1 MAASS
6 MAFTFIKILP
16 ILLISFSSLSSPTTN
31 ALNSKITSSYI
42 IHVDHSLKPLP
53 FETHKQWYSS
63 MLSSSSE
70 DRILYTYATAAHG
83 FSAKLT
89 QEEAQTIS
97 ASHGVLSVHKDR
109 LRKPH
114 TTRSPDFLG
123 LTTAYGILPSTDS
136 GDGVVIGFIDT
147 GVRPE
152 SASFRDAGLSP
163 LGVGWRGACAEGAG
177 FCNNK
182 IVGARFF
189 LAGYE
194 ALCGPLIPTR
204 DFRSARDNNG
214 HGSHVSSIAA
224 GAPVAGAHA
233 FGFANGT
240 ARGMAP
246 KARVA
251 MYKACWY
258 LGCTD
263 SDLLAAIEYAIK
275 DGVHVLSLSLGVRV
289 DFLNDDVIT
298 VGAFSASQRGIIVA
312 CSAGNS
318 GPVPTSVENYSPWTL
333 TVGAA
338 TLDRTFPAWVRMG
351 NGEVILGESISAST
365 PTLNRRA
372 LPLARV
378 TCPNFRWDEVPRNVS
393 GKVVACESP
402 FIEGVY
408 RLQKAGAVG
417 VIGFNRVYDG
427 ETTHVEPHTLPA
439 IAIGYREGLRIL
451 AYLNST
457 DNPTVE
463 LVFSNRTII
472 GQRRAPVVASFS
484 ARGPNHLAPELLK
497 PDVVAPGVNVLA
509 AWSPRPTTI
518 RKDRRR
524 VDYNIAS
531 GTSMSCPHAAG
542 IAALVRAAHPNWSE
556 AAVRSALMTTAYAVD
571 KDYRPIAEGERGA
584 DATALDF
591 GAGHVNPL
599 KAGDPGLV
607 YDMGA
612 RDYVDFLCTLN
623 YTDAQIRAFTK
634 GPYECSRLDGGV
646 GGINY
651 PSFSVLFDI
660 TSSNV
665 QVLKRTVTF
674 VGGVAP
680 EEYNVTVVNPRPD
693 KAEITVEPGRL
704 VFGEV
709 GEKKS
714 YWVVFKNKVEEERKT
729 EEGMEFGYVIW
740 ESEVHYVKSSVAL
753 AWNKPEIV

>member
-1 MAASS
+1 MASPPNS
-6 MAFTFIKILP
+6 PKKKPKPSQPLTG
-16 ILLISFSSLSSPTTN
+16 SSP
-31 ALNSKITSSYI
+31 Y
-42 IHVDHSLKPLP
+42 
-53 FETHKQWYSS
+53 
-63 MLSSSSE
+63 
-70 DRILYTYATAAHG
+70 
-83 FSAKLT
+83 
-89 QEEAQTIS
+89 
-97 ASHGVLSVHKDR
+97 VHKDR

-136 GDGVVIGFIDT
+136 CDSVVIGFVDT
-147 GVRPE
+147 GVRPD

-163 LGVGWRGACAEGAG
+163 LGAGWRGACTGEAG

-189 LAGYE
+189 VAGYE

-204 DFRSARDNNG
+204 DVRSARDNNG
-214 HGSHVSSIAA
+214 HGSHVSSMRPWRARTRSGSPTARPVAWCLKRASPSTRPA
-224 GAPVAGAHA
+224 GAAE
-233 FGFANGT
+233 
-240 ARGMAP
+240 
-246 KARVA
+246 
-251 MYKACWY
+251 
-258 LGCTD
+258 
-263 SDLLAAIEYAIK
+263 SAIE

-289 DFLNDDVIT
+289 DFLNDDMVT
-298 VGAFSASQRGIIVA
+298 VGAFSASQRGIVVA
-312 CSAGNS
+312 CSAENS
-318 GPVPTSVENYSPWTL
+318 RPVPTSVENYSPWTL

-338 TLDRTFPAWVRMG
+338 TLDRAFPAWVRMG
-351 NGEVILGESISAST
+351 NGEVVLGESISAST
-365 PTLNRRA
+365 PRLNRRA

-402 FIEGVY
+402 LIEGVY
-408 RLQKAGAVG
+408 RLQKAGAIG

-484 ARGPNHLAPELLK
+484 ARGPNHLSPELLK
-497 PDVVAPGVNVLA
+497 PDVVAPGVDVLA

-542 IAALVRAAHPNWSE
+542 IAALVRAAHPKWSE
-556 AAVRSALMTTAYAVD
+556 VAVRSALMTTAYAVD
-571 KDYRPIAEGERGA
+571 KDYRPLAEGERGA
-584 DATALDF
+584 DATARDF

-612 RDYVDFLCTLN
+612 RDYVDILCTMN

-634 GPYECSRLDGGV
+634 GPYECSRLDGGL

-674 VGGVAP
+674 VVGGVAP

-693 KAEITVEPGRL
+693 KAEITVEPGWL

-714 YWVVFKNKVEEERKT
+714 YRVVFKNKVEEERD
-729 EEGMEFGYVIW
+729 
-740 ESEVHYVKSSVAL
+740 
-753 AWNKPEIV
+753 